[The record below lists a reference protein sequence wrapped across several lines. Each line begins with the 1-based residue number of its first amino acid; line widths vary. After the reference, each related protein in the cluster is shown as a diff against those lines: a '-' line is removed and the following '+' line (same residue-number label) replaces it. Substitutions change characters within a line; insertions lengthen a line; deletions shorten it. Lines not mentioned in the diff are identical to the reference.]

1 MDVISS
7 VFPVTK
13 LNPDTL
19 MTRTFLLR
27 GMLVGVAAGLLV
39 FVFARW
45 LGEPQIE
52 RAMAFERSM
61 NQACGEAPEPEMIS
75 RRIQKSIGLLTGTVL
90 YGVAIGGIFGLAF
103 AFVNGRTG
111 ITSPKTL
118 SAFLA
123 GIGFV
128 TIVLIPNLKYPAN
141 PPAVGNPETIGIR
154 TATFFFLS
162 AFSVAAVVF
171 SVQLTLWLRAKLG
184 LWNSSLL
191 AAIVFIA
198 IMGVVSH
205 FLPDL
210 DEVPPGF
217 PVTLMWKFRVAAL
230 EVQAVLWATL
240 GFLFGWLTERD
251 ATRA

>member
-1 MDVISS
+1 MMDVISS

-13 LNPDTL
+13 LNADTL

-52 RAMAFERSM
+52 RAMAFENSM
-61 NQACGEAPEPEMIS
+61 NQARADAPEPEMIS

-118 SAFLA
+118 SAFLPA
-123 GIGFV
+123 LALSPSSSFPTLNTLQIPRLSAIPRPSGFV
-128 TIVLIPNLKYPAN
+128 RP
-141 PPAVGNPETIGIR
+141 R
-154 TATFFFLS
+154 FFC
-162 AFSVAAVVF
+162 
-171 SVQLTLWLRAKLG
+171 
-184 LWNSSLL
+184 
-191 AAIVFIA
+191 
-198 IMGVVSH
+198 
-205 FLPDL
+205 
-210 DEVPPGF
+210 
-217 PVTLMWKFRVAAL
+217 
-230 EVQAVLWATL
+230 
-240 GFLFGWLTERD
+240 
-251 ATRA
+251 